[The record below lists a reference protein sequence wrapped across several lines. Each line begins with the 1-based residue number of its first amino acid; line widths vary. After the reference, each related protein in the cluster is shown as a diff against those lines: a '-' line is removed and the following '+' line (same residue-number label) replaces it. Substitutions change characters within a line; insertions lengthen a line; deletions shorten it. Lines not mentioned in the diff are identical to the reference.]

1 MKQNAF
7 YEREAAPSAEE
18 KRDAREQAMLRLSQ
32 ESQSDLIDRVLSL
45 QERKGA
51 MKAQIAHYKKVI
63 EYERAWNQFSLTFL
77 LAGVLFSVLLIEGEP
92 SLWHVLFALIE
103 SAIFGAASGFLL
115 ISAQRK
121 IRAAIFRRF
130 RRTKPAQAASYMMLF
145 AVSAAVIFVAWY
157 LLSLIPASF

>member
-1 MKQNAF
+1 MKQNAS
-7 YEREAAPSAEE
+7 YGRDAAPSGEDM
-18 KRDAREQAMLRLSQ
+18 RSAREQVMLRLSQ
-32 ESQSDLIDRVLSL
+32 ESRDDLIDRVLAL
-45 QERKGA
+45 QERKGEL
-51 MKAQIAHYKKVI
+51 KTQIAHYKKVV

-77 LAGVLFSVLLIEGEP
+77 LAGVFFSVLLIEGEP
-92 SLWHVLFALIE
+92 SFWHVLFALIE

-145 AVSAAVIFVAWY
+145 AVSAVVIFVAWY
-157 LLSLIPASF
+157 LISLIPSVS